1 MPSTIIYSSSLSGL
15 SFIIFR
21 FQPYI
26 KTALHTYIARVP
38 CRGNAVVLFIACRPG
53 ENDQRHDRVLF
64 FVLSCVSDRFGRFV
78 LIFCFAAARGVDGN
92 PGKSGAGFRLLPGE
106 ETAVPPWRAVGLNR
120 DMNSGRFYPRSLV
133 CLPSFLPTV
142 M

>member
-1 MPSTIIYSSSLSGL
+1 M
-15 SFIIFR
+15 
-21 FQPYI
+21 

-78 LIFCFAAARGVDGN
+78 LIFCFAAARGMDGN

-120 DMNSGRFYPRSLV
+120 DMKTVGVFTPDPLSAF
-133 CLPSFLPTV
+133 LPSFPPSCN
-142 M
+142 